1 MIKYYKN
8 DKEITYNRIILKYR
22 KNTPFRKFV
31 ITNWRRRKYFLK
43 KMINQKRLT
52 AEFEYIE

>member
-52 AEFEYIE
+52 AELQ